1 MEPIYAQ
8 QEILLL
14 TGTTLAATNSCKTDE
29 TEGKKNPSAS
39 ERLEEAC
46 WNGVLRELLPEV
58 YLQPGEGRQVFLW
71 QIREGESFLEINLGE
86 VPLPIDK
93 DYSLIP
99 HYFIPAILW
108 N

>member
-14 TGTTLAATNSCKTDE
+14 TGTTLAATNLCNMSE
-29 TEGKKNPSAS
+29 TEGKEDLTTN

-58 YLQPGEGRQVFLW
+58 YLQPGEGRNLFLW
-71 QIREGESFLEINLGE
+71 QIREGESVLEINLGE
-86 VPLPIDK
+86 VPLPIDRAF
-93 DYSLIP
+93 SIIP
-99 HYFIPAILW
+99 HYFIAEILC

>member
-1 MEPIYAQ
+1 MELIYAQ

-14 TGTTLAATNSCKTDE
+14 TGTTLAAANLCQSDGM
-29 TEGKKNPSAS
+29 EGKENLTAN
-39 ERLEEAC
+39 ERLEVAC

-58 YLQPGEGRQVFLW
+58 YLQAGEGRQLFLW
-71 QIREGESFLEINLGE
+71 QIREGESCLEINLGE

-99 HYFIPAILW
+99 HYFVPALLLS
-108 N
+108 